1 MPAHQVGSYVPLV
14 TRNDHPEAP
23 PSGTT
28 DAAGHR
34 HPHYEIRVRGH
45 LPQRWAAWF
54 EGMDLRTADDGT
66 TVISGA
72 VVDQAAL
79 HGLLQKLRDLSI
91 ALVSLAEVPDT
102 TTTEGPAPRPTE
114 GN

>member
-14 TRNDHPEAP
+14 TRNDQTEAAQTASP
-23 PSGTT
+23 AP
-28 DAAGHR
+28 GHR

-54 EGMDLRTADDGT
+54 EGMDLRTAGDGT
-66 TVISGA
+66 TVIAGA
-72 VVDQAAL
+72 VADQAAL
-79 HGLLQKLRDLSI
+79 HGVLQKLRDLGI
-91 ALVSLAEVPDT
+91 ALISLAEVPD

-114 GN
+114 GK

>member
-14 TRNDHPEAP
+14 TRNDHPEAAQGAEP
-23 PSGTT
+23 
-28 DAAGHR
+28 AAGHR

-54 EGMDLRTADDGT
+54 EGMDLRTTDDGT
-66 TVISGA
+66 TVIAGA
-72 VVDQAAL
+72 VADQAAL
-79 HGLLQKLRDLSI
+79 HGVLQKLRDLGI
-91 ALVSLAEVPDT
+91 ALISLTEVSD